1 MPPFWL
7 KQNGGCA
14 LPPMHLTLLLALF
27 PGMNQDLR
35 GRHFAD
41 VTEVQQELLM
51 ALDSI
56 SIGGFLTMFP
66 AVGALV
72 SLHLVTGG
80 VL

>member
-1 MPPFWL
+1 
-7 KQNGGCA
+7 
-14 LPPMHLTLLLALF
+14 
-27 PGMNQDLR
+27 LR